1 MVDRGEPARIVR
13 YLLDLDEIRTE
24 HLNAAEMCPDGCKSG
39 ETGRCVYLS
48 TITVEIT
55 TYQRKLAEM
64 ARI

>member
-1 MVDRGEPARIVR
+1 MVDRENPVVIIR

-24 HLNAAEMCPDGCKSG
+24 HLKASDFCPDGCKSG

-48 TITVEIT
+48 VITVEIV

-64 ARI
+64 TRI